1 MTKGLLDGVPP
12 DRPLFVPVVF
22 SLGARIENL
31 ALGAFLNN
39 PTRICSALRQT
50 QGHLRADGLVCYS
63 DLFLEAEALGGTLQ
77 WDAQRS
83 SASLKWPS
91 SAVAGALPGNLRSTQ
106 ESSGGGRVPM
116 ACEVLRRMA
125 ALPHRDFSLAV
136 TVSGPF
142 SLAARLLQ
150 LDESYER
157 GVNDFSDDALELA
170 NSTITQ
176 IASSFL
182 EAGAELIL
190 IQEDILPHYSA
201 ENCAAWAAALAP
213 TINVVRF
220 YQAVP
225 VLRLPKRALSAES
238 CELLLRQHWNCI
250 LCMPAN
256 VFDLE
261 ASRAKPADNG
271 TLLGI
276 SLPTEIFSAEAT
288 SGQTLRE
295 RLPSVVREVRPVLVT
310 TQSDVPGTADMKT
323 VMGVFR
329 NIRSLLTESA

>member
-63 DLFLEAEALGGTLQ
+63 DPFLEAEALGGTLQ

-83 SASLKWPS
+83 SASLKWLS
-91 SAVAGALPGNLRSTQ
+91 SAIAGTLPGNLRSTQ

-125 ALPHRDFSLAV
+125 ALPQRDFSLAV

-157 GVNDFSDDALELA
+157 GVNDFSDDVLELA

-225 VLRLPKRALSAES
+225 VLRIPNRALSAES
-238 CELLLRQHWNCI
+238 CELLLSQHWNCVI
-250 LCMPAN
+250 CMPAN
-256 VFDLE
+256 VFDL

-271 TLLGI
+271 TLLGL
-276 SLPTEIFSAEAT
+276 SLPTEIFSGAT

-295 RLPSVVREVRPVLVT
+295 HLPSVVRDVRPVLVT
-310 TQSDVPGTADMKT
+310 TQSDVPRTADMKT

>member
-31 ALGAFLNN
+31 ALQAFLNN

-63 DLFLEAEALGGTLQ
+63 DVFLEAEALGGTLQ

-91 SAVAGALPGNLRSTQ
+91 TAFAGTLPGNLRSTL

-125 ALPHRDFSLAV
+125 ALPQRDFSLAV

-157 GVNDFSDDALELA
+157 GVNDFSDDVLELA

-225 VLRLPKRALSAES
+225 VLRIPKRALSAES

-250 LCMPAN
+250 ICMPAN

-261 ASRAKPADNG
+261 ASSRAKPADNG

-276 SLPTEIFSAEAT
+276 SLPTEIFSGAT
-288 SGQTLRE
+288 SGQTLLE
-295 RLPSVVREVRPVLVT
+295 HLPSVVRGVRPVLVT
-310 TQSDVPGTADMKT
+310 TQSDVPGAADMKT
-323 VMGVFR
+323 VMGAFR